1 MGSATFRAFAQPPFL
16 PTPLSASSSDAAAVF
31 LSQARALTQQMAE
44 PFASEARR
52 QAQEYVARL
61 TPNPVCF
68 PSPKA
73 PGPPSH
79 VLLLLHASMDAVE
92 PFANGR
98 AICPAHTCAPILA
111 HHDYVLSA
119 AMSLSPSPSRA
130 CQWLSHLR
138 WPLPSHHFLH
148 CRPFEYACTHAPW
161 R

>member
-73 PGPPSH
+73 PGPPP
-79 VLLLLHASMDAVE
+79 HAYFFSTHE
-92 PFANGR
+92 WTP
-98 AICPAHTCAPILA
+98 L
-111 HHDYVLSA
+111 
-119 AMSLSPSPSRA
+119 SLSPMDAPYAPRTRA
-130 CQWLSHLR
+130 PRFLR
-138 WPLPSHHFLH
+138 IMITS
-148 CRPFEYACTHAPW
+148 
-161 R
+161 